1 MSKLKK
7 RILKHLADDIYCRL
21 GISSLHGIGV
31 FAIRAIP
38 KGADPLRCMSP
49 NKEVSIHSKD
59 IKKLDKSVKEL
70 IKTFCYYKDDEVLVS
85 TMGLNTMNIAFY
97 LNHSKEPNVR
107 MKKDESFEALRDIA
121 EGEELLMDYDKS
133 FGETHIF
140 T

>member
-1 MSKLKK
+1 
-7 RILKHLADDIYCRL
+7 
-21 GISSLHGIGV
+21 
-31 FAIRAIP
+31 
-38 KGADPLRCMSP
+38 
-49 NKEVSIHSKD
+49 
-59 IKKLDKSVKEL
+59 
-70 IKTFCYYKDDEVLVS
+70 
-85 TMGLNTMNIAFY
+85 MNIAFY